1 MMSDEQ
7 SEWPERVEITPE
19 QMRARKRRNAWL
31 AAALFGFVI
40 LVAGVTMIRLSQT
53 GLGPD
58 QEVYWHIDN

>member
-1 MMSDEQ
+1 MNE
-7 SEWPERVEITPE
+7 EELNWPERIELTPE
-19 QMRARKRRNAWL
+19 QLRARKRSNAWL

-58 QEVYWHIDN
+58 QEFYWHNQN